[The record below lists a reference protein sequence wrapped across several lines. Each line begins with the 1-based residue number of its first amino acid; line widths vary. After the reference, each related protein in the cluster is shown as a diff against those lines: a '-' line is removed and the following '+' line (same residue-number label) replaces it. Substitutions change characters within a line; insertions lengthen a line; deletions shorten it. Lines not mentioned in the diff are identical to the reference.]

1 VKVAKFKTI
10 VALNTFH
17 GAGSSKNFELVN
29 SIYGIIKQVASNEST
44 LLLKTQK

>member
-17 GAGSSKNFELVN
+17 GAGSLKNFELVN
-29 SIYGIIKQVASNEST
+29 SIYGIIKQVALKNSS
-44 LLLKTQK
+44 LLLKIQK